1 MSDWEL
7 EFDELNEL
15 AEKSQFKKLKAILDE
30 KNEMDVAEFI
40 SQLPHEKALATFRIL
55 QKDLAS
61 DVFACM
67 EPDQQEEIVSS
78 ISDTELNLI
87 IEDLATDDAVDL
99 VEEMPANVARRILR
113 LATAQTR
120 NQINQY
126 LKYPENSAG
135 SIMTSEYVA
144 LRAAMNVQDAF
155 QYIRQHGVDKETIYT
170 CYVIDEK
177 RKLIGVITLKDLLM
191 NPYEAV
197 IRDIMDDNVIQ
208 VTTTEDSE
216 EVSQL
221 FNR

>member
-126 LKYPENSAG
+126 LKYPGKQRRQYYDQRICGPARCYERAG
-135 SIMTSEYVA
+135 RFSVYP
-144 LRAAMNVQDAF
+144 AARCGQRD
-155 QYIRQHGVDKETIYT
+155 
-170 CYVIDEK
+170 
-177 RKLIGVITLKDLLM
+177 DLHLLC
-191 NPYEAV
+191 N
-197 IRDIMDDNVIQ
+197 
-208 VTTTEDSE
+208 
-216 EVSQL
+216 
-221 FNR
+221 